1 MQRPEWIARQA
12 RCPTGLVGKILGR
25 IMAVETSPE
34 NEQALQLLGLH
45 SDSHVLDVGCG
56 HGRTLARA
64 AASVPDGFVAG
75 VDVSAAMVRMASRHN
90 RELIKNGR
98 VEVTC
103 TDSTHLPY
111 PEHRFDSVLSV
122 HTLYFWSNPDA
133 HLREIHRV
141 MKDGAR
147 FVLGCRSAAD
157 TRITAQFPASIYR
170 FYTPEEAIAL
180 LTEAG
185 FQTVTAEQ
193 HQVSSGHILFISGQK

>member
-34 NEQALQLLGLH
+34 NEKALQLLGLH

-64 AASVPDGFVAG
+64 AASVPEGFVAG

-98 VEVTC
+98 VEITC
-103 TDSTHLPY
+103 TDSTHPPY
-111 PEHRFDSVLSV
+111 PDHQFDSVLSV

-133 HLREIHRV
+133 HLREIHRI
-141 MKDGAR
+141 MKDRAH

-157 TRITAQFPASIYR
+157 TQITAQFPASIYR
-170 FYTPEEAIAL
+170 FYTLEEATAL
-180 LTEAG
+180 LTTTG
-185 FQTVTAEQ
+185 FQAVTAEH
-193 HQVSSGHILFISGQK
+193 HQVSSGNMLFLLGQK

>member
-34 NEQALQLLGLH
+34 NEQALQLLGLR
-45 SDSHVLDVGCG
+45 SNSHVLDVGCG
-56 HGRTLARA
+56 YGRTLARA
-64 AASVPDGFVAG
+64 AALVPDGFVAG

-90 RELIKNGR
+90 RELIKDGR
-98 VEVTC
+98 GEITC

-111 PEHRFDSVLSV
+111 PDRRFDSVLSV

-133 HLREIHRV
+133 HLREIHRI
-141 MKDGAR
+141 MKDRAR

-157 TRITAQFPASIYR
+157 TQVTAQFPASIYH
-170 FYTPEEAIAL
+170 FYTPEEALAL
-180 LTEAG
+180 LTAAG
-185 FQTVTAEQ
+185 FQAVTAEQ
-193 HQVSSGHILFISGQK
+193 HQVSSGNILFISGQE